1 MANILQVAYYRG
13 PLVTRARMLESRG
26 HHVTSV
32 LGNDEA
38 FRLDAAVIAA
48 ADSIVIGFSAPYPI
62 RAAMIHWFKEL
73 HPNIPVVALQFHS
86 AESFPE
92 ADGGT
97 VSTTLRFGWRRSRI
111 PSKNQAKRLS
121 APLLGAAK
129 VSKRSAVN
137 LYAFV
142 GAALT
147 ITGRSQKPPWI
158 RLASG
163 STAPGASFGSDRKM
177 LQSREENQKKAW
189 QSSRHPPNNQS
200 Q

>member
-1 MANILQVAYYRG
+1 
-13 PLVTRARMLESRG
+13 MLESRG

-48 ADSIVIGFSAPYPI
+48 ADSIVIGFSAPHPV

-73 HPNIPVVALQFHS
+73 YSNIPVVALQFHS

-97 VSTTLRFGWRRSRI
+97 VSDDPEAWLAASPV

-121 APLLGAAK
+121 APLLGASK
-129 VSKRSAVN
+129 VSERPDVTATACVSPRSPE
-137 LYAFV
+137 L
-142 GAALT
+142 
-147 ITGRSQKPPWI
+147 I
-158 RLASG
+158 
-163 STAPGASFGSDRKM
+163 
-177 LQSREENQKKAW
+177 
-189 QSSRHPPNNQS
+189 
-200 Q
+200 